1 MQTSDNSNVLIRMIH
16 HKYIYGFCLAI
27 LLIVFQKS
35 YSQFPQLSFES
46 YYTTDGLSSNNITCV
61 YQDSKGFLW
70 IGTDFGLNKFDG
82 NVFVNYYSEVNNSN
96 SLSGNHIV
104 DILEDADG
112 IFWIATK
119 DGGLTRY
126 DPNALKEKQF
136 MQFKHIINNSNS
148 IPTNRLITLFEYNS
162 EYILAGAEVS
172 PFIFINKKNLKITV
186 RNSLLDTPY
195 FPDPTTGLQNIKP
208 DWTQKM
214 KFINNNYFLA
224 NLYNGLIYIFDK
236 NGKPISRDL
245 SISKSSS
252 ITDFILI
259 GDTLWLASW
268 WQGLYIKKLQ
278 HSGDSILIAN
288 EKLLNISDNITC
300 ILQLDDSI
308 VLAGSQSS
316 GIFMVDIRTHNY
328 KLLASSKNNTYTL
341 PSNNINCIYKD
352 AQGNIWVGTRSGLAK
367 YNSTLNSFLANQFTG
382 SYSDVAQTYSV
393 HISKDNTIRICTSN
407 GIFKKH
413 KGNEEFQN
421 INFYS
426 GTNILTP
433 NYILEL
439 GDTTY
444 LGTESNLFWYDLQNE
459 TVKPVPLLI
468 YSNVNGERKQVSGQG
483 GIIQIR
489 SITADTI
496 NNTPVLLM
504 AVLGSGMSVLDIDKD
519 EVSYLYRIE
528 TEPQSIQNN
537 MTRIVYKD
545 WLGNIWVGCSE
556 GLYHW
561 QKSFPPENIFTA
573 FFYNAND
580 AHTISHNAISGIY
593 TDADSMLWVST
604 MGGGLNKWD
613 GEKFERYYTG
623 LPKGDK
629 MFGVYPDKSGRLWC
643 PVQFGFEVFVPGESK
658 FYQVVMPSEDFTLR
672 ENSKLLIDEN
682 GNFVYAS
689 PNTLIEFNPNLWNF
703 ESTFPDIYL
712 QDILLF
718 NKSISNAITNENI
731 TFNYN
736 QNFISFIFS
745 ALDLTTISKPEFQYK
760 LTGISSEWLPV
771 ETPNHLTF
779 NSLPHGKYSLEL
791 RVSNRYGQWSPPI
804 VISNF
809 QILRPFWLQWW
820 FYLLIICIAGGLT
833 YEWVRNREQQ
843 LLKIQTVRNKI
854 ANDLHDDMGS
864 ALSTI
869 NLYSEVAKIKSE
881 KENNELIEILDKI
894 SLTSLEMQENMSH
907 IVWSLQPRNDHFEQ
921 VVLKLKYFASEALD
935 SKNIQLDF
943 NMHDS
948 VKDLK
953 LSSEQRKELFLIF
966 KEAINNI
973 VKYANCTL
981 VKIYFTQQRDVLLM
995 RVIDNGIGFNTQ
1007 QIFTGNGLHSMQHR
1021 AETLDGELQITSEEG
1036 IGTEVWLRFNIK

>member
-1 MQTSDNSNVLIRMIH
+1 MIH
-16 HKYIYGFCLAI
+16 HKCLYGFCVAI
-27 LLIVFQKS
+27 SLLVCQIS
-35 YSQFPQLSFES
+35 YCQFPQLFFET
-46 YYTTDGLSSNNITCV
+46 YQTNDGLSSNNISCV

-82 NVFVNYYSEVNNSN
+82 NVFINYYSEINNPN

-104 DILEDADG
+104 DILEDAEG

-126 DPNALKEKQF
+126 APNALKGKQF
-136 MQFKHIINNSNS
+136 MQFKHVMNNSNT
-148 IPTNRLITLFEYNS
+148 IPTNRLITLFDYNS

-172 PFIFINKKNLKITV
+172 PFIFINKKNYKITV
-186 RNSLLDTPY
+186 RNSLSDVPY
-195 FPDPTTGLQNIKP
+195 FPDPNTGMENIDP
-208 DWTQKM
+208 NWTHKM
-214 KFINNNYFLA
+214 KFINNNYFLSI
-224 NLYNGLIYIFDK
+224 LYRGLVFIFDK
-236 NGKPISRDL
+236 NGNPISRDL
-245 SISKSSS
+245 NYSESSS
-252 ITDFILI
+252 VTDFILI

-288 EKLLNISDNITC
+288 EQLHTLNDNITC
-300 ILQLDDSI
+300 ILQLNDSI
-308 VLAGSQSS
+308 ILAGSQSS
-316 GIFMVDIRTHNY
+316 GIFMVDRRTHAY
-328 KLLASSKNNTYTL
+328 KLLVASKNNNYTL
-341 PSNNINCIYKD
+341 PSNNINCLYKD
-352 AQGNIWVGTRSGLAK
+352 THGNVWVGTHSGLAK
-367 YNSTLNSFLANQFTG
+367 YNSTLNSFSAYQFTG

-407 GIFKKH
+407 GIFKKQ
-413 KGNEEFQN
+413 KDWEKFQN
-421 INFYS
+421 INLYS
-426 GTNILTP
+426 GTDILTP

-459 TVKPVPLLI
+459 TVKPVPLLN
-468 YSNVNGERKQVSGQG
+468 YSKVDGENKLVHGQG
-483 GIIQIR
+483 GLIQIR

-504 AVLGSGMSVLDIDKD
+504 AVLGNGMSVLDINKNV
-519 EVSYLYRIE
+519 VSYLYRIDN
-528 TEPQSIQNN
+528 EPNSIQNN

-545 WLGNIWVGCSE
+545 WLGDIWVGCSE
-556 GLYHW
+556 GLYQW
-561 QKSFPPENIFTA
+561 QKSFPPKNIFTS

-593 TDADSMLWVST
+593 KDADSMLWVST
-604 MGGGLNKWD
+604 LGGGLNKWD

-623 LPKGDK
+623 ILKGDK
-629 MFGVYPDKSGRLWC
+629 MYGVYPDKSGRLWC
-643 PVQFGFEVFVPGESK
+643 PVQFGFEVFVPEESK
-658 FYQVVMPSEDFTLR
+658 YYQVVMSSEDFTLH

-682 GNFVYAS
+682 GNFIYAS
-689 PNTLIEFNPNLWNF
+689 SNTLIAFNPNLWSF

-718 NKSISNAITNENI
+718 NKSISNAMSDENI

-745 ALDLTTISKPEFQYK
+745 ALDLTTISKPVFQYK
-760 LTGISSEWLPV
+760 LSGISSEWLPV

-779 NSLPHGKYSLEL
+779 NSLPHGRYSLEL
-791 RVSNRYGQWSPPI
+791 RVSNRYGQWSPPV

-820 FYLLIICIAGGLT
+820 FYLLVICIAGGFT
-833 YEWVRNREQQ
+833 YGWMRNREQQ
-843 LLKIQTVRNKI
+843 FLKIQTVRNKI
-854 ANDLHDDMGS
+854 ANDLHDDVGS

-869 NLYSEVAKIKSE
+869 NLYSEVAKMKSE

-894 SLTSLEMQENMSH
+894 SSTSIEMQENMSH
-907 IVWSLQPRNDHFEQ
+907 IVWSLQSRNDYFEQ
-921 VVLKLKYFASEALD
+921 VVLKLKYYASEALD

-943 NMHDS
+943 NTHES
-948 VKDLK
+948 IKELQ

-973 VKYANCTL
+973 VKYANCSL
-981 VKIYFTQQRDVLLM
+981 VKIYFVKQKDLLLM
-995 RVIDNGIGFNTQ
+995 RIIDNGIGFNTQ
-1007 QIFTGNGLHSMQHR
+1007 QQTAGNGLHSMRHR
-1021 AETLDGELQITSEEG
+1021 AETLHGELQITSEVG
-1036 IGTEVWLRFNIK
+1036 TGTEIWLRFNIK